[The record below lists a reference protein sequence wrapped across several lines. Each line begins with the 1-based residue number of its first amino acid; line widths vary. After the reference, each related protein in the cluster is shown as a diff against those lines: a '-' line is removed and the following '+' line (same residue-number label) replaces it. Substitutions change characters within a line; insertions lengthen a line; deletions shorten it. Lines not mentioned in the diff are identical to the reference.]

1 MYEQMIVRKKV
12 NLRVEKGKLIRQIM
26 IINLIIHLRAVEK
39 IMYVKSILKIVELQK
54 KLFVKDAELGQE
66 IFIPSRFCDIQLP

>member
-1 MYEQMIVRKKV
+1 
-12 NLRVEKGKLIRQIM
+12 LRVEKGKLIRQIM

-66 IFIPSRFCDIQLP
+66 IFIPSRFCDI